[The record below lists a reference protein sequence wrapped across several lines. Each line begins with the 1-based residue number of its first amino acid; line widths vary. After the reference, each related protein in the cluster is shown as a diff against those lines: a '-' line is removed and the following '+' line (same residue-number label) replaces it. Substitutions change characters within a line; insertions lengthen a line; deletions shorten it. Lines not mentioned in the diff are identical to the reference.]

1 MQLFTATLSQTAVL
15 LLFIIIGYVL
25 SKWHFVPDNAHTTL
39 SKLEN
44 NCLVPALVMGTFIEQ
59 FTVDKLTVARDL
71 LLSSLGLTVLGIV
84 ISLVLVRFIS
94 KDRYERN
101 IYAYGLCF
109 SNFGFMG
116 NAVVGALFPD
126 IFLEYLIFTL
136 PLWTLIYLYG
146 VPNLLIGSASGEKQ
160 TILQRLK
167 NFLNPMCISMV
178 IGMVIGISGL
188 PVPAFIQ
195 TTISSAG
202 SCMSP
207 VAMLLTGMTI
217 AQFDLKN
224 MLKIKGVYISTV
236 LRLVVYPLIFLGITI
251 LLPKSFASS
260 TFATCAICALS
271 MPSGLTAIIVPAAYG
286 KDTRIASG
294 MALVS
299 HVLSCIT
306 IPVIFL
312 LFQYISA

>member
-1 MQLFTATLSQTAVL
+1 MAIFTATLSQTAVL
-15 LLFIIIGYVL
+15 LVFIIIGYIL
-25 SKWHFVPDNAHTTL
+25 SKWNFVPENAHTTL

-59 FTVDKLTVARDL
+59 FTVDKITVARDL

-84 ISLVLVRFIS
+84 VSVLLVRLFS

-146 VPNLLIGSASGEKQ
+146 VPNLLIGSASGEKA
-160 TILQRLK
+160 TLSQRLK
-167 NFLNPMCISMV
+167 NFMNPMCISMV
-178 IGMVIGISGL
+178 VGMVIGISGI
-188 PVPAFIQ
+188 PIPGFIQ
-195 TTISSAG
+195 SAISSAG

-224 MLKIKGVYISTV
+224 MLKIKGVYLSTFF
-236 LRLVVYPLIFLGITI
+236 RLVVYPLVFLGITM
-251 LLPKSFASS
+251 LLPKDFANS
-260 TFATCAICALS
+260 TFAICAICSLS
-271 MPSGLTAIIVPAAYG
+271 MPTGLTSIIVPGAYG

-306 IPVIFL
+306 IPVIFM
-312 LFQYISA
+312 LFQMI

>member
-1 MQLFTATLSQTAVL
+1 MDLFTATLSQTAVL
-15 LLFIIIGYVL
+15 LLFIVAGYIL
-25 SKWHFVPDNAHTTL
+25 SKWNFVPQNAHTVL

-44 NCLVPALVMGTFIEQ
+44 NCLVPALVMGTFISQ
-59 FTVDKLTVARDL
+59 FKVETISIAWKLLLGSLALTV
-71 LLSSLGLTVLGIV
+71 VFIV
-84 ISLVLVRFIS
+84 ISLVCVRLFS
-94 KDRYERN
+94 KDGYERN

-136 PLWTLIYLYG
+136 PLWTLIYLFG
-146 VPNLLIGSASGEKQ
+146 VPTLLIGSAGEKP
-160 TILQRLK
+160 TIAQRFK

-178 IGMVIGISGL
+178 IGMVIGILNIPIPG
-188 PVPAFIQ
+188 FIQ
-195 TTISSAG
+195 SAIDSAG

-207 VAMLLTGMTI
+207 VAMLLTGMTV
-217 AQFDLKN
+217 AQFDLGKI
-224 MLKIKGVYISTV
+224 LKIKQIYIATAI
-236 LRLVVYPLIFLGITI
+236 RLLVYPLAFLGF
-251 LLPKSFASS
+251 LLLFPMPQ
-260 TFATCAICALS
+260 TFATCAVCSLA
-271 MPSGLTAIIVPAAYG
+271 MPAGLTAIIVPSAYG

-306 IPVIFL
+306 IPVIFML
-312 LFQYISA
+312 YQMI

>member
-1 MQLFTATLSQTAVL
+1 MAIFSATLSQTAVL
-15 LLFIIIGYVL
+15 LLFIVIGYVL
-25 SKWHFVPDNAHTTL
+25 SKFRFVPENAHTTL

-59 FTVDKLTVARDL
+59 FTVDKITIARDL
-71 LLSSLGLTVLGIV
+71 LLSSLGLTIFGIV
-84 ISLVLVRFIS
+84 VSVLVVRLFS

-116 NAVVGALFPD
+116 NAVVKALFPE

-146 VPNLLIGSASGEKQ
+146 VPNLLIGSATGEKQ
-160 TILQRLK
+160 TITQRLK

-178 IGMVIGISGL
+178 VGMVIGITGI
-188 PVPAFIQ
+188 PVPQFIQ
-195 TTISSAG
+195 STISSAG
-202 SCMSP
+202 DCMSP

-217 AQFDLKN
+217 AQFDLRN
-224 MLKIKGVYISTV
+224 MLKIKGVYISTII
-236 LRLVVYPLIFLGITI
+236 RLVVYPLVFLGITMA
-251 LLPKSFASS
+251 LPESFAAS
-260 TFATCAICALS
+260 TFAICAICSLS
-271 MPSGLTAIIVPAAYG
+271 MPTGLTSIIVPAAYG

-306 IPVIFL
+306 IPIIFM
-312 LFQYISA
+312 LFQML

>member
-1 MQLFTATLSQTAVL
+1 MAIFTATLSQTAVL
-15 LLFIIIGYVL
+15 LLFIIIGYIL
-25 SKWHFVPDNAHTTL
+25 AKWKFVPENAHTTL

-84 ISLVLVRFIS
+84 ISVLAVRLFS

-116 NAVVGALFPD
+116 NAVVGALFPE

-160 TILQRLK
+160 TVAQRLK

-178 IGMVIGISGL
+178 VGMVIGISGI
-188 PVPAFIQ
+188 PVPGFIQ
-195 TTISSAG
+195 STISSAG

-224 MLKIKGVYISTV
+224 MLKIKGVYIATF
-236 LRLVVYPLIFLGITI
+236 LRLVVYPMVFLGITM
-251 LLPKSFASS
+251 LLPESFASCMS
-260 TFATCAICALS
+260 LFMGAE
-271 MPSGLTAIIVPAAYG
+271 SGLAIATILPAETIFP
-286 KDTRIASG
+286 KPMFINFI
-294 MALVS
+294 
-299 HVLSCIT
+299 LSPMNC
-306 IPVIFL
+306 
-312 LFQYISA
+312 